1 MLESRARFE
10 IRKRQKRMRKTGTVE
25 TERRR
30 VRDIKNIYK
39 TQLDADLV
47 LRIYKEQL
55 AVQVTMRFVLL
66 SEFMTS

>member
-1 MLESRARFE
+1 
-10 IRKRQKRMRKTGTVE
+10 MRKTGTVE
-25 TERRR
+25 TERRH